1 MILFQCCFV
10 NQIFCYILII
20 PGFGIVSTVIS
31 AGSNKSVFGYLGM
44 VKSRPTLINNY
55 VKYLLNMLGSSNALN
70 TSKLRFYSKKVK
82 DITMNNQQIALLN
95 YFYYCLFNCFSRHL
109 RDYKGSS
116 ISLLRCLRYS
126 PLFCRLFNISPFFNK
141 VLKRKFS
148 QVLYKD
154 NIDPNW
160 VTGFVDAEG
169 CFSVIIEISKDLKR
183 RVRISFQIILHE
195 KDKDILYKI
204 QSFFGV
210 GNVYGSSNK
219 KISLYRVTNIT
230 YIKNV
235 IIPHFINYPL
245 ISKKGI
251 DFLLWSKVVDMIFN
265 KDHLTDKGFLKI
277 LSYYGSINK
286 GVSTKVLNHYPNILP
301 VDKPTINLPENL
313 NPQWVSGF
321 VAGDGGFSIYVR
333 PAVDY
338 VLKEKVYC
346 RFHIAQHVKDLDL
359 MYLLIKF
366 FNCGK
371 ISIRSNRLTP
381 RCDYIIQDTKFLLD
395 KIIRHFDLYPLNN
408 LKQKDFFCFKEAL
421 LLIKD
426 KKHLTKEGLYKIKS
440 LNLEMNINRLK

>member
-1 MILFQCCFV
+1 M
-10 NQIFCYILII
+10 
-20 PGFGIVSTVIS
+20 
-31 AGSNKSVFGYLGM
+31 
-44 VKSRPTLINNY
+44 
-55 VKYLLNMLGSSNALN
+55 
-70 TSKLRFYSKKVK
+70 
-82 DITMNNQQIALLN
+82 
-95 YFYYCLFNCFSRHL
+95 
-109 RDYKGSS
+109 
-116 ISLLRCLRYS
+116 
-126 PLFCRLFNISPFFNK
+126 FCRLFNIRQYK
-141 VLKRKFS
+141 VLKIKLS
-148 QVLYKD
+148 QRLYSLLLEGSEY
-154 NIDPNW
+154 NLDPNW

-183 RVRISFQIILHE
+183 RVRISFEINLHE

-210 GNVYGSSNK
+210 GNVYHRSKK

-230 YIKNV
+230 NIKNI

-251 DFLLWSKVVDMIFN
+251 DFLLWSKVVDIIFN
-265 KDHLTDKGFLKI
+265 RDHLTDKGFLKSI
-277 LSYYGSINK
+277 AYYGSINK
-286 GVSTKVLNHYPNILP
+286 GVSKKVLNHYPNVLS

-346 RFHIAQHVKDLDL
+346 RFHIAQHTKDLDL
-359 MYLLIKF
+359 MNLLKKF

-381 RCDYIIQDTKFLLD
+381 RCDYIVQDTKFLLD
-395 KIIRHFDLYPLNN
+395 KIIRHFELYPLKN
-408 LKQKDFFCFKEAL
+408 LKQEDFFCFKEAL
-421 LLIKD
+421 LLIES

-440 LNLEMNINRLK
+440 LNLEMNTNRLK